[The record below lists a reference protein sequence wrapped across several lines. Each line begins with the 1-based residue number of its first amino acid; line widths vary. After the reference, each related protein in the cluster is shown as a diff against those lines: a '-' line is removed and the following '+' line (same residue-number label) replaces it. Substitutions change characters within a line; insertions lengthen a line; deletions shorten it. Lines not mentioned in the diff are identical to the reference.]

1 MGSASV
7 SYVLELKIC
16 ATMFDVCLKLPSQ
29 SLSLREKVPGV
40 AHWIQRGG
48 AASAGICLPFCF
60 INSWLIFRSLSVNRS
75 RFDQAFWKYV
85 SPFGVIPISRYNSPM
100 AFWALSSISVMDG
113 LCTETRKGT
122 TPENT
127 VLAATATGTQNIT
140 SQRNLTIY
148 QISGYDEIV
157 IRWHTKHQTTS
168 PFWAMFFTDY

>member
-1 MGSASV
+1 
-7 SYVLELKIC
+7 
-16 ATMFDVCLKLPSQ
+16 
-29 SLSLREKVPGV
+29 
-40 AHWIQRGG
+40 
-48 AASAGICLPFCF
+48 
-60 INSWLIFRSLSVNRS
+60 
-75 RFDQAFWKYV
+75 
-85 SPFGVIPISRYNSPM
+85 
-100 AFWALSSISVMDG
+100 MDG